1 MENIQNNTIFPEF
14 QVENLLTPLTE
25 TFTIKKPK
33 ISINRTMKKIF
44 TIKKDAISQNS
55 SNMDNVQKKIF
66 TEEENKQKNDYNL
79 NLYKNETAPQTKLV
93 YTDEEN
99 DEEEIKKLGTPINFD
114 YLKYILQ
121 CDPSNIENFI
131 DVQKG
136 KYIENNENIE
146 NRNNM
151 NNNDIIFDSKFE
163 SGNLRMAIK
172 LFSDIENE
180 YDLIMRKDYNSEKN
194 YSWFYFSIKSPKE
207 TTVKFNILNFVKKK
221 IQYNE
226 ENGIKILTYTE
237 KNSWCRD
244 TFNINFY
251 QNNINIYAKP
261 EDEKK
266 NSNNDTDDKDDKD
279 DKEDKEDL
287 PDTNFF
293 FTLSFCYHIDK
304 SNINEPIYFALCYP
318 YTYTNLQNYLN
329 DLSNNPKNKN
339 KIKFSTFGKTIC
351 GNVLDILYI
360 TNYLSSEQEMQNKKS
375 IIFTSRVH
383 PGETCGSYVIES
395 IINNLLNNSSTSKNL
410 LNKYIFKIIPMLNPD
425 GVIHGHY
432 RNNILGKDLNRMWQD
447 PRDNVTPTIFYLKK
461 LIESNV
467 PYFFCDFHGHSAI
480 SNCTLYCCSP
490 KKKNKTASK
499 SIKVLTMCEQN
510 CGEYN
515 KYETYSEKVFLK
527 IFGETAKFYEK
538 NAEKYSIS
546 KSLKKS
552 ARGVVYINYGVYFTY
567 ALESSLMTYIDI
579 DDNNTLKSSN
589 INLYYQIGADFINSL
604 VKWDNKNNYYSY
616 LKVITAE
623 EEKKRILE
631 MAKEREKKMK
641 KKQKGNSK

>member
-1 MENIQNNTIFPEF
+1 MENIQSNIIFPEF
-14 QVENLLTPLTE
+14 QVENLLTPLKDK
-25 TFTIKKPK
+25 FTIKKPK

-44 TIKKDAISQNS
+44 TIKKDAIPQNS
-55 SNMDNVQKKIF
+55 SNINNNQRKIF

-79 NLYKNETAPQTKLV
+79 NLYKNENAPQTKLV

-114 YLKYILQ
+114 YLKFILQ
-121 CDPSNIENFI
+121 SDPSNIENFI
-131 DVQKG
+131 DEQKG
-136 KYIENNENIE
+136 KFIENNENIE
-146 NRNNM
+146 NKFNI

-172 LFSDIENE
+172 LYSDIENE

-194 YSWFYFSIKSPKE
+194 YTWFYFSIKSQKE
-207 TTVKFNILNFVKKK
+207 ATIKFNILNFVKRK

-251 QNNINIYAKP
+251 QNNINIYSKP

-266 NSNNDTDDKDDKD
+266 NLNDIDEKDDKD
-279 DKEDKEDL
+279 DLELKEDL

-293 FTLSFCYHIDK
+293 FTLSFCYHVDK
-304 SNINEPIYFALCYP
+304 NNINIPIYFALCYP

-339 KIKFSTFGKTIC
+339 KIKFATFGKTIC
-351 GNVLDILYI
+351 GNEFDIIYI
-360 TNYLSSEQEMQNKKS
+360 TNFLNKEQEMLNKKS

-395 IINNLLNNSSTSKNL
+395 IINNLLNNSQSSKNL

-432 RNNILGKDLNRMWQD
+432 RNNILGKDLNRMYQD
-447 PRDNVTPTIFYLKK
+447 PRENITPTCFYLRK
-461 LIESNV
+461 LIESNI
-467 PYFFCDFHGHSAI
+467 PFFFCDFHGHSWI
-480 SNCTLYCCSP
+480 SNCALYCCSP
-490 KKKNKTASK
+490 KKKNKNGAK
-499 SIKVLTMCEQN
+499 SIKVLTMSELN

-515 KYETYSEKVFLK
+515 KYETYCEKVFLK
-527 IFGETAKFYEK
+527 IFGEMAKFYEK
-538 NAEKYSIS
+538 SGEKYSIS

-552 ARGVVYINYGVYFTY
+552 ARGVVYINYGVGFTY
-567 ALESSLMTYIDI
+567 ALESSLMTYIDV
-579 DDNNTLKSSN
+579 DDNNCLKSSN
-589 INLYYQIGADFINSL
+589 LSLYNQIGTDFINSL

-616 LKVITAE
+616 LKVITVE

-631 MAKEREKKMK
+631 MAKEREKKQRK
-641 KKQKGNSK
+641 KSKGNSK